1 MPDTAPHQTASDVLA
16 RADRLLL
23 RYGAHYFGKQIVSA
37 DGSHVVAEDGQK
49 ILDFTSGQMSA
60 ILGHRHPELA
70 QVVHDWTDR
79 LTHLHSS
86 MLSPPVL
93 DLAEALVA
101 ITPDGLDRVLLL
113 STGGEAN
120 DAAVRLAKL
129 VTGGFEVVS
138 FAQSWHG
145 MTGSASAATYA
156 AGRKGYGPTAPG
168 NFSIP
173 VPNAYR
179 QRFQGV
185 QLDWR
190 EELDD
195 AFALIDAQSTGAPAV
210 FIAEPILS
218 TGGIIDLPAGY
229 LTALK
234 QKCTERG
241 MLLILDE
248 AQTGIGRTGL
258 MFAFQRDGVVPD
270 ILTLSKTLGAG
281 LPLSAVMT
289 SVAIEAVAHDRGF
302 LFYTTHVS
310 DPLPAAVGAKVI
322 EIALR
327 DDLPGRAARL
337 GGRLEAGLR
346 ALANKHPKIGD
357 VRGRGLLLGVEV
369 VTDRKEKRPD
379 EPYGLSVMEIC
390 AREGLS
396 MNIASLPGLSAVFR
410 IAPPLSVREEE
421 VDTALDI
428 MDRAFSEAL
437 S

>member
-1 MPDTAPHQTASDVLA
+1 MSPSQSLKTGFLA
-16 RADRLLL
+16 RADSVLL
-23 RYGAHYFGKQIVSA
+23 RYGAHYFDKQIVSA
-37 DGSHVVAEDGQK
+37 DGSYVFAEDGQK

-60 ILGHRHPELA
+60 ILGHRHPELTA
-70 QVVHDWTDR
+70 VVHEWTDR
-79 LTHLHSS
+79 LVHLHSC

-93 DLAEALVA
+93 DLAEALVG
-101 ITPDGLDRVLLL
+101 ITPDGLDKVLLL

-145 MTGSASAATYA
+145 MTGAAAAATYA

-173 VPNAYR
+173 VPNAFR
-179 QRFQGV
+179 PRFPGV
-185 QLDWR
+185 TIDWR
-190 EELDD
+190 DELDD
-195 AFALIDAQSTGAPAV
+195 AFKLIDAQSTGAPAA

-218 TGGIIDLPAGY
+218 TGGIIDLPEGY
-229 LTALK
+229 LAALK

-258 MFAFQRDGVVPD
+258 MFAFERDGVTPD

-289 SVAIEAVAHDRGF
+289 SAAIEATAHERGF
-302 LFYTTHVS
+302 LFYTTHVA

-337 GGRLEAGLR
+337 GGRLEDGLR
-346 ALANKHPKIGD
+346 ALANKYEKIGD
-357 VRGRGLLLGVEV
+357 VRGRGLLLGLEV
-369 VTDRKEKRPD
+369 VTDRDSKTPD
-379 EPYGLSVMEIC
+379 EAYGVKVMEIC
-390 AREGLS
+390 AREGLN

-410 IAPPLSVREEE
+410 IAPPLSVKEAE
-421 VDTALDI
+421 VDEALDI
-428 MDRAFSEAL
+428 LDGALAEA
-437 S
+437 SG